1 MTMDLMPTFLDLA
14 GAAHPAADSPQ
25 ALDGVSLQPLLL
37 TAKTPAART
46 LFWRN
51 GTLKAV
57 RSGSWSLVIMRD
69 SPPELYDLSKD
80 LGQKRNLAAQEP
92 MRVAALQAQ
101 LADWER
107 KVTLDKAK

>member
-1 MTMDLMPTFLDLA
+1 MPTFLDLA

-37 TAKTPAART
+37 TAKAPTERT

-51 GTLKAV
+51 GSLKAV
-57 RSGSWSLVIMRD
+57 RSGSWSLVIMPD
-69 SPPELYDLSKD
+69 SPPELYDLAKD
-80 LGQKRNLAAQEP
+80 LGQKRNHAAQEP
-92 MRVAALQAQ
+92 RQVAALQTQ

-107 KVTLDKAK
+107 KVTPNKAK